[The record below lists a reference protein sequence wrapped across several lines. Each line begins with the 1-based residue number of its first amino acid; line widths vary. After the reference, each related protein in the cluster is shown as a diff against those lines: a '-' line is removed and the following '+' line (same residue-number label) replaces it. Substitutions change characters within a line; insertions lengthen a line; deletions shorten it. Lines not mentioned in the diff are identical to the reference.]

1 MRAVLQ
7 RVSEATVEVGEEA
20 IARMGAGILALVA
33 VGGGDTAEDAV
44 KLARKIVQLRV
55 FNDDNGRMNLSLL
68 ETGGSLAVVSQFTL
82 FGDSRNGRRPFYGEA
97 ARPECAAPLL
107 ERVVEEARRLGCEVV
122 TGQFRAEM
130 RVSLINEG
138 PVTLLLDTRNIF

>member
-7 RVSEATVEVGEEA
+7 RVSEATVEVGDET
-20 IARMGAGILALVA
+20 IARIGAGILALVA

-55 FNDDNGRMNLSLL
+55 FNDDDGRMNLSLL

-82 FGDSRNGRRPFYGEA
+82 FGDSRNGRRPFYGDA
-97 ARPECAAPLL
+97 ARPESAAPLL
-107 ERVVEEARRLGCEVV
+107 ERVVDEARRLGCEVV
-122 TGQFRAEM
+122 TGRFQAEM
-130 RVSLINEG
+130 RVSLVNEG